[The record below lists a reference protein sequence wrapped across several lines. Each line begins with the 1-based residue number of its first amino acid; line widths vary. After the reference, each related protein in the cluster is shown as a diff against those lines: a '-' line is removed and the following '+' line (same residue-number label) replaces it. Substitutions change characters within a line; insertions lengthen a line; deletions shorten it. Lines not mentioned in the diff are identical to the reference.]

1 MELHKAEK
9 LIEKYLNGE
18 STSAEEVDLK
28 NYFSSSNS
36 AVHLKQYQPL
46 FAYNTEAKG
55 EQFTP
60 IDTNLKKKPN
70 IAWAAIAASLV
81 IFIGGSLYFLNK
93 NSSQKQELGT
103 YNSPEVA
110 LKETQKAL
118 SMLSR
123 HVNVGIES
131 VLYIDEYEK
140 SKNLI
145 FKQY

>member
-1 MELHKAEK
+1 MESNKAEK

-18 STSAEEVDLK
+18 STSADEVYLK
-28 NYFSSSNS
+28 NYFSSSNV
-36 AVHLKQYQPL
+36 AAHLKQYQPL
-46 FAYNTEAKG
+46 FAFDAEVKG
-55 EQFTP
+55 TQSMST
-60 IDTNLKKKPN
+60 ISKLKKKPN
-70 IAWAAIAASLV
+70 IAWAAIAASLA
-81 IFIGGSLYFLNK
+81 IFLGVSLYFLNK
-93 NSSQKQELGT
+93 NSSEKQELGT

-118 SMLSR
+118 SMLSS

-131 VLYIDEYEK
+131 VLYVNEYEK